1 MKKENQKVRLA
12 TFIETHQKEI
22 LIEWDSFAKTLFSGI
37 DKFHISL
44 LRDHAREILIELVSE
59 MEQKESP
66 QQQKAK
72 SLGAPSPAHPA
83 ESAAN
88 GHGLLRYHDGLS
100 FTSLAAEFRALRAS
114 VLRLWLPNIPV
125 ITKQVLLDVVRFNEA
140 IDEALADSIATYE
153 TR

>member
-1 MKKENQKVRLA
+1 MRLS
-12 TFIETHQKEI
+12 TFIESHQIEI
-22 LIEWDSFAKTLFSGI
+22 LTEWDTFAKTLFSGMSGCKLTLI
-37 DKFHISL
+37 
-44 LRDHAREILIELVSE
+44 RDHAKEMLQELACE
-59 MEQKESP
+59 MDQKESP

-72 SLGAPSPAHPA
+72 SLGAPSPNHPD

-88 GHGLLRYHDGLS
+88 VHGLLRHHDGLS

-114 VLRLWLPNIPV
+114 VLRLWLPKIPV
-125 ITKQVLLDVVRFNEA
+125 VTKQVLLDIVRFNEA

>member
-1 MKKENQKVRLA
+1 MRLA
-12 TFIETHQKEI
+12 TFIETHKTEI
-22 LIEWDSFAKTLFSGI
+22 LNEWDTFAKTLFSGI
-37 DKFHISL
+37 DASKMIL
-44 LRDHAREILIELVSE
+44 IRDHAKEMLLELSNE
-59 MEQKESP
+59 MLQKESSK
-66 QQQKAK
+66 QQKEK
-72 SLGAPSPAHPA
+72 SQGAPSPGHPA

-88 GHGLLRYHDGLS
+88 IHGLLRHHDGLS

-140 IDEALADSIATYE
+140 IDEALADSISTYE